1 VTLGPGMS
9 STQNNLLLASVIP
22 LAKACPVDSA
32 SPEECPLHALRSLKP
47 ARQKQWFAA
56 LNADETAYL
65 AAYCHVCA
73 VGKLSGKSD
82 ECRQETN
89 QG

>member
-1 VTLGPGMS
+1 M
-9 STQNNLLLASVIP
+9 NLTRKNPLLASVIP

-32 SPEECPLHALRSLKP
+32 SPEYCPLHALRSMKP
-47 ARQKQWFAA
+47 TRQRQWFDA

-73 VGKLSGKSD
+73 EGKLSGKAMMT
-82 ECRQETN
+82 E
-89 QG
+89 

>member
-1 VTLGPGMS
+1 MTLGPGMS

-73 VGKLSGKSD
+73 VGNLSGKSD

>member
-1 VTLGPGMS
+1 MTLGPGMS
-9 STQNNLLLASVIP
+9 STQKNLLLASVIP

-73 VGKLSGKSD
+73 VGKLYGKSND
-82 ECRQETN
+82 RRPDTK